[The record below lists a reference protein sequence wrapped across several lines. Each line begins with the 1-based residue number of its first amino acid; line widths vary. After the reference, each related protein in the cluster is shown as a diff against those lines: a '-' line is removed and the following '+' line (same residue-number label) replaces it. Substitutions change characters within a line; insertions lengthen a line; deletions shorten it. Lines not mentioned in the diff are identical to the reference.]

1 MFGGYP
7 VSGPGEE
14 PEHVRPP
21 RPVRNAVRL
30 MYAGATLEVL
40 AMIVAVVTVGSLR
53 SAIFKA
59 HPDYT
64 TAQMHT
70 AEAARTLPLIV
81 GAAITIGLW
90 LWMAW
95 ANRSGRSWARAIS
108 ATFFGINTLAL
119 LTSLFLAHGAATLI
133 VALAIWLV
141 GLAAIVLIF
150 SKDSRPFYGQQP
162 TLG

>member
-1 MFGGYP
+1 M
-7 VSGPGEE
+7 SGEE

-21 RPVRNAVRL
+21 RAVLSAVRL
-30 MYAGATLEVL
+30 MYAGAALEVL
-40 AMIVAVVTVGSLR
+40 AIIVAVLTVGSLR
-53 SAIFKA
+53 SAIFRA

-64 TAQMHT
+64 TVQLHT

-108 ATFFGINTLAL
+108 AGFFGINTVDL
-119 LTSLFLAHGAATLI
+119 LISFSLAHGTATLI
-133 VALAIWLV
+133 MALLIWLV
-141 GLAAIVLIF
+141 GLAAIALIF
-150 SKDSRPFYGQQP
+150 SKGSGPFYQHQP
-162 TLG
+162 T

>member
-1 MFGGYP
+1 M
-7 VSGPGEE
+7 SGEE

-21 RPVRNAVRL
+21 RAVLSAVRL
-30 MYAGATLEVL
+30 MYAGAALEVL
-40 AMIVAVVTVGSLR
+40 AIIVAVLTIGSLR
-53 SAIFKA
+53 SAIFRA

-64 TAQMHT
+64 TAQLHT

-108 ATFFGINTLAL
+108 AGFFGINTVDL
-119 LTSLFLAHGAATLI
+119 LISFSLAHGTATLI
-133 VALAIWLV
+133 MALLIWLV
-141 GLAAIVLIF
+141 GLAAIALIF
-150 SKDSRPFYGQQP
+150 SKGSGPFYQHQP
-162 TLG
+162 T

>member
-1 MFGGYP
+1 M
-7 VSGPGEE
+7 SGEE

-21 RPVRNAVRL
+21 RAVLSAVRL
-30 MYAGATLEVL
+30 MYAGAALEVL
-40 AMIVAVVTVGSLR
+40 AIIVAVLTVGSLR
-53 SAIFKA
+53 SAIFRA

-64 TAQMHT
+64 TAQLHT

-108 ATFFGINTLAL
+108 AGFFGINTVDL
-119 LTSLFLAHGAATLI
+119 LISFSLAHGTATLI
-133 VALAIWLV
+133 MALLIWLV
-141 GLAAIVLIF
+141 GLAAIALIF
-150 SKDSRPFYGQQP
+150 SKDSGPFYQHQP
-162 TLG
+162 T

>member
-1 MFGGYP
+1 M
-7 VSGPGEE
+7 SGEE

-21 RPVRNAVRL
+21 RAVLSAVRL
-30 MYAGATLEVL
+30 MYAGAALEVL
-40 AMIVAVVTVGSLR
+40 AIIVAVLTVGSLR
-53 SAIFKA
+53 SAIFRA

-64 TAQMHT
+64 TAQLHT

-108 ATFFGINTLAL
+108 AGFFGINTVDL
-119 LTSLFLAHGAATLI
+119 LISFSLAHGTATLI
-133 VALAIWLV
+133 MALLIWLV
-141 GLAAIVLIF
+141 GLAAIALIF
-150 SKDSRPFYGQQP
+150 SKGSGPFYQHQP
-162 TLG
+162 T

>member
-1 MFGGYP
+1 M
-7 VSGPGEE
+7 SGEE

-21 RPVRNAVRL
+21 RAVLSAVRL
-30 MYAGATLEVL
+30 MYVGAALEVL
-40 AMIVAVVTVGSLR
+40 AIIVAVLTVGSLR
-53 SAIFKA
+53 SAIFRA

-64 TAQMHT
+64 TAQLHT

-108 ATFFGINTLAL
+108 AGFFGINTVDL
-119 LTSLFLAHGAATLI
+119 LISFSLAHGTATLI
-133 VALAIWLV
+133 MALLIWLV
-141 GLAAIVLIF
+141 GLAAIALIF
-150 SKDSRPFYGQQP
+150 SKGSGPFYQHQP
-162 TLG
+162 T